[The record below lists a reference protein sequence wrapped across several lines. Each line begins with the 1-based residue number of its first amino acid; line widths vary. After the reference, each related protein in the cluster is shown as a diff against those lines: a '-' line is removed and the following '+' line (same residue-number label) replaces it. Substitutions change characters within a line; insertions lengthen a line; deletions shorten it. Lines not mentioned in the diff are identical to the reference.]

1 MQSTKIKNF
10 LRPNN
15 FLIFNFIRYS
25 TGYVYLDVKLYLN
38 LITIN
43 YNMEN
48 ITKTFKYVDYL
59 WDKAKAASFGDNQ
72 VELFLYRS
80 NILGADLRI
89 TNYGGGNTSCKT
101 IEKDPLTNKE
111 VEVMWVKGSGGDI
124 GTLTRSGIAGLYT
137 GRLRD
142 LKNVYQGLHDED
154 RMVGLFNH
162 CIYDLDSK
170 APSIDTPLH
179 GLLPFAHIDHLH
191 PDALIAVAAA
201 KDSEKVTKEIWGDTM
216 GWVPWQ
222 KPGFDLGLQLEKCL
236 AENPGIRGIVLGSH
250 GLFTW
255 GDTSYEC
262 YMNSLEVIEMAS
274 EYIEQKLEEQ
284 GEVFGGQK
292 VESLPKEERLEKAAQ
307 IMPLLRGLA
316 SSENRMIGHFTDTD
330 VVMQYINSNDLERL
344 APMGTS
350 CPDHFLRTK
359 IQPLVLDLDKNEDL
373 SDADAILSKL
383 EPAFAAYRQEYV
395 DYYNTCKRDN
405 SPAIRDANPVIIIYP
420 GVGMFS
426 FAKNKQTTRVA
437 SEFYINAINVM
448 RGAEAITEY
457 TSLPRQEAFDIEY
470 WLLEE
475 AKLQRMPKEKPLS
488 RKVALVTG
496 AGGGIGKA
504 IADKLAAEGANVV
517 LTDINEDALVEANG
531 TYARDVSTY
540 ALCDVT
546 NTDSIANAYKKAI
559 LEFGGVDMIIHSAGL
574 AISKPLTDTTDK
586 DWNILQ
592 SILVKGQFD
601 LAKQFAV
608 IVRKQGLGGDYI
620 AIASKNGLVAGPNN
634 VAYGTAKA
642 AQQHMVRLLA
652 AELAKDKVRV
662 NTVNPDGVI
671 VGSKIWE
678 GAWAEGRAKAN
689 GITVEELPA
698 FYAKRNLLH
707 EIITPDDIANG
718 VFSLVGIL
726 DKSTGNIINVD
737 GGMANAFVR

>member
-1 MQSTKIKNF
+1 MNEKT
-10 LRPNN
+10 R
-15 FLIFNFIRYS
+15 
-25 TGYVYLDVKLYLN
+25 
-38 LITIN
+38 
-43 YNMEN
+43 
-48 ITKTFKYVDYL
+48 TFKYVDYL
-59 WDKAKAASFGDNQ
+59 WDEQKALSLGDNQ

-80 NILGADLRI
+80 NILGTDLRI

-101 IEKDPLTNKE
+101 IEKDPLTNE
-111 VEVMWVKGSGGDI
+111 DVEVMWVKGSGGDI

-137 GRLRD
+137 ERLRD

-236 AENPGIRGIVLGSH
+236 ADNPGIRGIVLGSH

-274 EYIEQKLEEQ
+274 EYIENKLKEQ

-292 VESLPKEERLEKAAQ
+292 VESLPKEQRLEKAAQ
-307 IMPLLRGLA
+307 LMPLLRGLC
-316 SSENRMIGHFTDTD
+316 SSENRMIGHFSDTE
-330 VVMQYINSNDLERL
+330 VVMQYINSYDLERL

-373 SDADAILSKL
+373 SVADAVLVKL
-383 EPAFAAYRQEYV
+383 EPVFAAYRQEYV

-448 RGAEAITEY
+448 RGAEAITAY

-488 RKVALVTG
+488 RKVAVLTG

-504 IADKLAAEGANVV
+504 IADKLASEGANVV
-517 LTDINEDALVEANG
+517 LTDINEEALVKANA
-531 TYARDVSTY
+531 TYARDISAY
-540 ALCDVT
+540 AVCDVT
-546 NTDSIANAYKKAI
+546 NTASIESAYKKAI
-559 LEFGGVDMIIHSAGL
+559 LEFGGVDIIIHSAGL
-574 AISKPLTDTTDK
+574 AISKPLAETTDK

-592 SILVKGQFD
+592 NILVKGQFD
-601 LAKQFAV
+601 LAKQFAA
-608 IVRKQGLGGDYI
+608 IVRKQNFGGDYI

-698 FYAKRNLLH
+698 FYAKRNLLN
-707 EIITPDDIANG
+707 EIITPEDIANG

>member
-1 MQSTKIKNF
+1 MK
-10 LRPNN
+10 
-15 FLIFNFIRYS
+15 
-25 TGYVYLDVKLYLN
+25 
-38 LITIN
+38 
-43 YNMEN
+43 
-48 ITKTFKYVDYL
+48 FKYVDYL
-59 WDKAKAASFGDNQ
+59 WDEEKASSFGDDQ
-72 VELFLYRS
+72 VSLFLYRS

-101 IEKDPLTNKE
+101 IEKDPLTNE
-111 VEVMWVKGSGGDI
+111 DVEVMWVKGSGGDI
-124 GTLTRSGIAGLYT
+124 GTLTRAGIAGLYT
-137 GRLRD
+137 ERLRD
-142 LKNVYQGLHDED
+142 LKKVYQGLADED

-222 KPGFDLGLQLEKCL
+222 RPGFDLGLQLEKCL

-262 YMNSLEVIEMAS
+262 YINSLEVIEKAS
-274 EYIEQKLEEQ
+274 EFIEKKIKEK
-284 GEVFGGQK
+284 GSVFGGQK
-292 VESLPKEERLEKAAQ
+292 VKSLASEDRLEKAAQ
-307 IMPLLRGLA
+307 LMPLLRGLC
-316 SSENRMIGHFTDTD
+316 SSENRMIGHFSDTD
-330 VVMQYINSNDLERL
+330 VVMEFINSNDLERL

-359 IQPLVLDLDKNEDL
+359 IQPLVLDLSTEEDL
-373 SDADAILSKL
+373 TNTEEVLKKL
-383 EPAFAAYRQEYV
+383 EPAFAAYRQEYKN
-395 DYYNTCKRDN
+395 YYDTCKKEN
-405 SPAIRDANPVIIIYP
+405 SPAMRDPNPVIIIYP

-448 RGAEAITEY
+448 RGAEAITSY

-475 AKLQRMPKEKPLS
+475 AKLQRMPKEQPLS
-488 RKVALVTG
+488 RKVALITG

-517 LTDINEDALVEANG
+517 LSDIVEERLQEAIA
-531 TYARDVSTY
+531 TYKSDTAAY
-540 ALCDVT
+540 AVCDVT
-546 NTDSIANAYKKAI
+546 DAASIEQAYKKAI
-559 LEFGGVDMIIHSAGL
+559 LEFGGVDIVVHSAGL
-574 AISKPLTDTTDK
+574 AISKPIEETTEK

-592 SILVKGQFD
+592 NVLVKGQFE
-601 LAKQFAV
+601 LAKQAV
-608 IVRKQGLGGDYI
+608 AIMRKQNLGGDI
-620 AIASKNGLVAGPNN
+620 ISIASKNGLVSGPNN
-634 VAYGTAKA
+634 VGYGTAKA
-642 AQQHMVRLLA
+642 AQQHMARLLA
-652 AELAKDKVRV
+652 AELGGDKIRV

-678 GAWAEGRAKAN
+678 GDWAEGRAKAY

-698 FYAKRNLLH
+698 HYAKRNLLN
-707 EIITPDDIANG
+707 EIIYPEDIANG

-726 DKSTGNIINVD
+726 NKTTGNIINVD

>member
-1 MQSTKIKNF
+1 MKNTT
-10 LRPNN
+10 R
-15 FLIFNFIRYS
+15 
-25 TGYVYLDVKLYLN
+25 
-38 LITIN
+38 
-43 YNMEN
+43 E
-48 ITKTFKYVDYL
+48 FKYVDHL
-59 WDKAKAASFGDNQ
+59 WDDKKVAELGDDQ
-72 VELFLYRS
+72 VALFLYRS

-101 IEKDPLTNKE
+101 MERDPLTDEE
-111 VEVMWVKGSGGDI
+111 VEVMWIKGSGGDI
-124 GTLTRSGIAGLYT
+124 GTLTKAGIAGLYT
-137 GRLRD
+137 GRLRN
-142 LKNVYQGLHDED
+142 LKNVYGGLSDED
-154 RMVGLFNH
+154 RMVGLFDH

-222 KPGFDLGLQLEKCL
+222 RPGFDLGLQLEKCL
-236 AENPGIRGIVLGSH
+236 NDNPHIRGIVLGSH

-262 YMNSLEVIEMAS
+262 YINSLEVIEMAS
-274 EYIEQKLEEQ
+274 EFIEKKIK
-284 GEVFGGQK
+284 GNGSVFGGPK
-292 VESLPKEERLEKAAQ
+292 VESLPKEERLERAARL
-307 IMPLLRGLA
+307 MPLLRGLC
-316 SSENRMIGHFTDTD
+316 SSENGMIGHFNDSD
-330 VVMQYINSNDLERL
+330 VVLEYINSNDLERL

-359 IQPLVLDLDKNEDL
+359 IQPLVLRLDPKQDLGDTAAVLD
-373 SDADAILSKL
+373 ILK
-383 EPAFAAYRQEYV
+383 PAFEQYRKEYQAYY
-395 DYYNTCKRDN
+395 DNHKRSN
-405 SPAIRDANPVIIIYP
+405 SPAVRDANPVIIIYP

-437 SEFYINAINVM
+437 NEFYVNAINVM

-504 IADKLAAEGANVV
+504 IADKLAEEGANVV
-517 LTDINEDALVEANG
+517 LTDIAEDRLKEGVA
-531 TYARDVSTY
+531 TYARDTASY
-540 ALCDVT
+540 AVCDVT
-546 NTDSIANAYKKAI
+546 DTASIAGAYKKAS
-559 LEFGGVDMIIHSAGL
+559 LEFGGVDIVVHSAGL
-574 AISKPLTDTTDK
+574 AISKPLEETTEK
-586 DWNILQ
+586 DWDILQ
-592 SILVKGQFD
+592 DVLVKGQFE
-601 LAKQFAV
+601 LAKQAV
-608 IVRKQGLGGDYI
+608 SIMRSQGLGGNFI
-620 AIASKNGLVAGPNN
+620 SIASKNGLVSGPNN
-634 VAYGTAKA
+634 VGYGTAKA
-642 AQQHMVRLLA
+642 AQQHMSRLLA
-652 AELAKDKVRV
+652 AELGGDKIRV
-662 NTVNPDGVI
+662 NVVNPDGVI

-678 GAWAEGRAKAN
+678 GDWAEGRAKAY

-698 FYAKRNLLH
+698 HYAKRNLLN
-707 EIITPDDIANG
+707 EIIYPEDIANG
-718 VFSLVGIL
+718 VFACVGIL
-726 DKSTGNIINVD
+726 DKTTGNIINVD

>member
-1 MQSTKIKNF
+1 MT
-10 LRPNN
+10 
-15 FLIFNFIRYS
+15 
-25 TGYVYLDVKLYLN
+25 V
-38 LITIN
+38 
-43 YNMEN
+43 
-48 ITKTFKYVDYL
+48 ITKKFKYVNYL
-59 WDKAKAASFGDNQ
+59 WDDKKAAALGDNQ
-72 VELFLYRS
+72 VDLFLYRS

-101 IEKDPLTNKE
+101 IEKDPLTNKD

-124 GTLTRSGIAGLYT
+124 GTLKRSGIAGLYT
-137 GRLRD
+137 DRLRD
-142 LKNVYQGLHDED
+142 LKNVYGGLEDED

-222 KPGFDLGLQLEKCL
+222 RPGFDLGLQLEKCL

-255 GDTSYEC
+255 GDTSYDC

-274 EYIEQKLEEQ
+274 EYIENKIKEQ
-284 GEVFGGQK
+284 GQVFGGQK
-292 VESLPKEERLEKAAQ
+292 IQSLPKEQRLKKAAQ
-307 IMPLLRGLA
+307 LMPLLRGLC
-316 SSENRMIGHFTDTD
+316 SSENRMIGHFSDSD
-330 VVMQYINSNDLERL
+330 VVLEYINSNDLERL

-359 IQPLVLDLDKNEDL
+359 IQPLVLTLDANEDL
-373 SDADAILSKL
+373 SDSATILKKL
-383 EPAFAAYRQEYV
+383 EPAFAQYRKEYA
-395 DYYNTCKRDN
+395 DYYNTCKKDN
-405 SPAIRDANPVIIIYP
+405 SPAMRDPNPVIIIYP

-475 AKLQRMPKEKPLS
+475 AKLQRMPKEQPLS
-488 RKVALVTG
+488 RKVAFVTG

-504 IADKLAAEGANVV
+504 IADKLAEEGANVV
-517 LTDINEDALVEANG
+517 LTDINEDSLKEAQAS
-531 TYARDVSTY
+531 YKRDVASY
-540 ALCDVT
+540 AVCDVT
-546 NTDSIANAYKKAI
+546 NNESISSAYDKACI
-559 LEFGGVDMIIHSAGL
+559 EFGGVDIIIHSAGL
-574 AISKPLTDTTDK
+574 AISKPLEETTEK
-586 DWNILQ
+586 DWDILQ
-592 SILVKGQFD
+592 DVLVKGQFA
-601 LAKQFAV
+601 LVKAGVQ
-608 IVRKQGLGGDYI
+608 IMRKQDLGGNI
-620 AIASKNGLVAGPNN
+620 ISIASKNGLVSGPNN
-634 VAYGTAKA
+634 VGYGTAKA
-642 AQQHMVRLLA
+642 SQQHMSRLLA
-652 AELAKDKVRV
+652 AELGKDKIRV
-662 NTVNPDGVI
+662 NVVNPDGVI

-678 GAWAEGRAKAN
+678 GDWAEGRAKAH
-689 GITVEELPA
+689 GITVDELPA
-698 FYAKRNLLH
+698 HYAKRNLLN
-707 EIITPDDIANG
+707 EIIYPEDIANG
-718 VFSLVGIL
+718 VFSLVAIL
-726 DKSTGNIINVD
+726 DKTTGNIVNVD

>member
-1 MQSTKIKNF
+1 MST
-10 LRPNN
+10 L
-15 FLIFNFIRYS
+15 
-25 TGYVYLDVKLYLN
+25 
-38 LITIN
+38 
-43 YNMEN
+43 
-48 ITKTFKYVDYL
+48 TKKFKYVDYL
-59 WDKAKAASFGDNQ
+59 WDNDKAASLKDDQ
-72 VELFLYRS
+72 VALFLYRS

-101 IEKDPLTNKE
+101 IEKDPLTNEE

-142 LKNVYQGLHDED
+142 LKNVYGGLEDED

-162 CIYDLDSK
+162 CIYDLESK

-222 KPGFDLGLQLEKCL
+222 RPGFDLGLQLEKCL
-236 AENPGIRGIVLGSH
+236 ADNPGIRGIVLGSH

-274 EYIEQKLEEQ
+274 EYIENKIKEK
-284 GEVFGGQK
+284 GSVFGGQK
-292 VESLPKEERLEKAAQ
+292 IESLPKKERLEKAAQ
-307 IMPLLRGLA
+307 LMPLLRGLC
-316 SSENRMIGHFTDTD
+316 SSEKGMIGHFSDSD
-330 VVMQYINSNDLERL
+330 VVLEFINSNDLTRL
-344 APMGTS
+344 APLGTS

-359 IQPLVLDLDKNEDL
+359 IQPLVLSLDKNEDL
-373 SDADAILSKL
+373 EDTQAVLAKL
-383 EPAFAAYRQEYV
+383 EPAFTQYRQEYA
-395 DYYNTCKRDN
+395 DYYNTCKKDN
-405 SPAIRDANPVIIIYP
+405 SPAMRDPNPVIIIYP

-426 FAKNKQTTRVA
+426 FSKDKQTTRVA

-475 AKLQRMPKEKPLS
+475 AKLSRMPKEKPLS
-488 RKVALVTG
+488 RKIAFVTG

-504 IADKLAAEGANVV
+504 IADKLAEEGANVV
-517 LTDINEDALVEANG
+517 LTDINEDSLKEAHA
-531 TYARDVSTY
+531 TYKRDVSAYTI
-540 ALCDVT
+540 CDVT
-546 NTDSIANAYKKAI
+546 NTDSIASAYKNACI
-559 LEFGGVDMIIHSAGL
+559 EFGGIDIVVHSAGL
-574 AISKPLTDTTDK
+574 AISKSLEDTTDK

-601 LAKQFAV
+601 LAKQSAA
-608 IVRKQGLGGDYI
+608 IMRKQGLGGNYI

-652 AELAKDKVRV
+652 AELAKDKIRV

-698 FYAKRNLLH
+698 FYAKRNLLN
-707 EIITPDDIANG
+707 EIITPTDIANG
-718 VFSLVGIL
+718 VFTLVGIL

>member
-1 MQSTKIKNF
+1 MK
-10 LRPNN
+10 
-15 FLIFNFIRYS
+15 
-25 TGYVYLDVKLYLN
+25 
-38 LITIN
+38 
-43 YNMEN
+43 E
-48 ITKTFKYVDYL
+48 ITKSYKYVDYL
-59 WDKAKAASFGDNQ
+59 WDEQKALSFGDNQ

-101 IEKDPLTNKE
+101 IEKDPLTNKD

-137 GRLRD
+137 ERLRD

-162 CIYDLDSK
+162 CIYDLESK

-179 GLLPFAHIDHLH
+179 GLLPFKHIDHLH

-236 AENPGIRGIVLGSH
+236 ADNPGIRGIVLGSH

-274 EYIEQKLEEQ
+274 EYIEKKLKEQ

-292 VESLPKEERLEKAAQ
+292 VESLPQENRLEKAAQ
-307 IMPLLRGLA
+307 LMPLLRGLC
-316 SSENRMIGHFTDTD
+316 SSENRMIGHFSDTD

-359 IQPLVLDLDKNEDL
+359 IQPLVLGLDKNEDL
-373 SDADAILSKL
+373 SDVNAVLLKL
-383 EPAFAAYRQEYV
+383 EPAFEAYRQEYV
-395 DYYNTCKRDN
+395 DYYNTCKKDN

-448 RGAEAITEY
+448 RGAEAITAY

-488 RKVALVTG
+488 RKVAVVTG

-517 LTDINEDALVEANG
+517 LTDINEEALIKANS
-531 TYARDVSTY
+531 TYARDVSAY
-540 ALCDVT
+540 AVCDVT
-546 NTDSIANAYKKAI
+546 NTASIENAYKKAI
-559 LEFGGVDMIIHSAGL
+559 IEFGGVDMIVHSAGL

-601 LAKQFAV
+601 LAKQFAT

-698 FYAKRNLLH
+698 FYAKRNLLN
-707 EIITPDDIANG
+707 EIITPNDIANG

>member
-1 MQSTKIKNF
+1 MANQIK
-10 LRPNN
+10 
-15 FLIFNFIRYS
+15 
-25 TGYVYLDVKLYLN
+25 
-38 LITIN
+38 
-43 YNMEN
+43 E
-48 ITKTFKYVDYL
+48 FKYVDYL
-59 WDKAKAASFGDNQ
+59 WDEKKAAELGDDQ
-72 VELFLYRS
+72 VALFLYRS

-101 IEKDPLTNKE
+101 IEKDPLTNE
-111 VEVMWVKGSGGDI
+111 DVEVMWIKGSGGDI
-124 GTLTRSGIAGLYT
+124 GTLTRAGIAGLYVN
-137 GRLRD
+137 RLRD
-142 LKNVYQGLHDED
+142 LKKVYRGLEDED

-162 CIYDLDSK
+162 CIYDLDSR

-179 GLLPFAHIDHLH
+179 GMLPFKHIDHLH

-201 KDSEKVTKEIWGDTM
+201 KDSEMITKEIWGDTM

-222 KPGFDLGLQLEKCL
+222 RPGFDLGLQLEKCL
-236 AENPGIRGIVLGSH
+236 NANPGIRGIVLGSH

-255 GDTSYEC
+255 GDTSYES
-262 YMNSLEVIEMAS
+262 YVNSLEVIEMAS
-274 EYIEQKLEEQ
+274 EYIAKKIKEN

-292 VESLPKEERLEKAAQ
+292 VNALPAAERSEKAA
-307 IMPLLRGLA
+307 ILMPMLRGLC
-316 SSENRMIGHFTDTD
+316 SSENRMIGHFNDSDT
-330 VVMQYINSNDLERL
+330 VLEFINSNDLSRL

-359 IQPLVLDLDKNEDL
+359 IQPLVLDLGT
-373 SDADAILSKL
+373 DADLEDTEAVLKKL
-383 EPAFAAYRQEYV
+383 RPAFEQYKKEYAE
-395 DYYNTCKRDN
+395 YYEKHKRAN
-405 SPAIRDANPVIIIYP
+405 SPAMRDASPVIIIYP

-437 SEFYINAINVM
+437 NEFYVNAINVM

-488 RKVALVTG
+488 RKVAFVTG

-504 IADKLAAEGANVV
+504 IADKLAEEGANIV
-517 LTDINEDALVEANG
+517 LTDIVEDRLKEALE
-531 TYARDVSTY
+531 TYGSDTASYVVS
-540 ALCDVT
+540 DVT
-546 NTDSIANAYKKAI
+546 KKSSLTEAFKQAC
-559 LEFGGVDMIIHSAGL
+559 LDFGGVDIVVHSAGL
-574 AISKPLTDTTDK
+574 AISKPLEETTDA
-586 DWNILQ
+586 DWDILQ
-592 SILVKGQFD
+592 NVLVKGQFE
-601 LAKQFAV
+601 LAKQSV
-608 IVRKQGLGGDYI
+608 SIMRKQGLGGDFI
-620 AIASKNGLVAGPNN
+620 SIASKNGLVSGPNN
-634 VAYGTAKA
+634 VGYGTSKA

-652 AELAKDKVRV
+652 AELGGDKIRV

-678 GAWAEGRAKAN
+678 GDWAEGRAKAY

-698 FYAKRNLLH
+698 HYAKRNLLN
-707 EIITPDDIANG
+707 EIIYPEDIANG
-718 VFSLVGIL
+718 VFALVGIL